1 MTDAPRH
8 FTERVFYVTG
18 LFTFLLLMALLL
30 WCAVDVFLLAF
41 AGVLLAIFLRSLSD
55 GLHNH
60 TPLSEGVALT
70 VVILGLLSMLLVG
83 GWLLAPGVA
92 EQIDMMQKQL
102 PQALQQLK
110 QRVADQAWG
119 RQLMA

>member
-1 MTDAPRH
+1 M
-8 FTERVFYVTG
+8 
-18 LFTFLLLMALLL
+18 
-30 WCAVDVFLLAF
+30 
-41 AGVLLAIFLRSLSD
+41 
-55 GLHNH
+55 HNH

>member
-41 AGVLLAIFLRSLSD
+41 AGVLLAIFC
-55 GLHNH
+55 
-60 TPLSEGVALT
+60 A
-70 VVILGLLSMLLVG
+70 
-83 GWLLAPGVA
+83 A
-92 EQIDMMQKQL
+92 
-102 PQALQQLK
+102 
-110 QRVADQAWG
+110 
-119 RQLMA
+119 